1 MEWVDKPTLFIEKMQ
16 MKAIEEIDTDRIGRL
31 AETFVNELGAELLEV
46 KIGSTKRGK
55 QIVIIVDAV
64 GGIAIDTC
72 SKITKRLRRSLYE
85 ENYAESNFKIEV
97 SSPGVDRPL
106 VTADDFRRK
115 TGRKIMLWHDEAN
128 IVSPVEGVIKSVE
141 RNLLLLEEKGI
152 TNKISLDKIDK
163 GLLKIEIR

>member
-1 MEWVDKPTLFIEKMQ
+1 
-16 MKAIEEIDTDRIGRL
+16 MKAIAEIDTDRIGRM

-55 QIVIIVDAV
+55 HIVLIVDAV
-64 GGIAIDTC
+64 GGIAIETC

-106 VTADDFRRK
+106 VSEDDFRRK
-115 TGRKIMLWHDEAN
+115 TGRKIELWHDEAN
-128 IVSPVEGVIKSVE
+128 IASPVEGVIKSVE
-141 RNLLLLEEKGI
+141 RNFLLLEEKGI
-152 TNKISLDKIDK
+152 TNEISLDKIDR

>member
-1 MEWVDKPTLFIEKMQ
+1 
-16 MKAIEEIDTDRIGRL
+16 MKAIEEIDTERISKL
-31 AETFVNELGAELLEV
+31 TETFVNELGAELLEV

-64 GGIAIDTC
+64 GGIAIETC

-106 VTADDFRRK
+106 VTEDDFRRK
-115 TGRKIMLWHDEAN
+115 TGRMIKLWHDEAD
-128 IVSPVEGVIKSVE
+128 IASPVEGVIKSIQ
-141 RNLLLLEEKGI
+141 RNLLILEEKGI
-152 TNKISLDKIDK
+152 INEISLDKIDR

>member
-1 MEWVDKPTLFIEKMQ
+1 
-16 MKAIEEIDTDRIGRL
+16 MKAIAEIDTDRIGRM

-55 QIVIIVDAV
+55 HIVLIVDAV
-64 GGIAIDTC
+64 GGIAIETC

-106 VTADDFRRK
+106 VSEDDFRRK
-115 TGRKIMLWHDEAN
+115 TGRKIELWHDEAN
-128 IVSPVEGVIKSVE
+128 IASPVEGVIKSIE
-141 RNLLLLEEKGI
+141 RNFLLLEEKGI

>member
-1 MEWVDKPTLFIEKMQ
+1 
-16 MKAIEEIDTDRIGRL
+16 MKAIEEIETDRIGRI

-55 QIVIIVDAV
+55 HIVIIVDAV
-64 GGIAIDTC
+64 GGIAVETC
-72 SKITKRLRRSLYE
+72 SKITKRLRSSLYE

-106 VTADDFRRK
+106 LTVDDFRRK
-115 TGRKIMLWHDEAN
+115 TGRKIMLWHDESD
-128 IVSPVEGVIKSVE
+128 IVSPVEGVIKSID

-152 TNKISLDKIDK
+152 TNKISMDKIDK

>member
-1 MEWVDKPTLFIEKMQ
+1 

-46 KIGSTKRGK
+46 KIGSTKWGK

-64 GGIAIDTC
+64 GGIAIETC
-72 SKITKRLRRSLYE
+72 SKITKRLRRTLYE

-106 VTADDFRRK
+106 VTVDDFRRK
-115 TGRKIMLWHDEAN
+115 TGRRIMLWHDEAD
-128 IVSPVEGVIKSVE
+128 IVSPVEGVIKSID

-152 TNKISLDKIDK
+152 TEKISLDKIDK